1 MDLEKRQEKG
11 ELAEEEMEKLNKDLV
26 GKLLLISWKGTR
38 FESGAILRQVADNV
52 LSKESASVTDEVVMK
67 RAKALLLI
75 GMIFKEVE
83 PDETDEE
90 RRELERQSAK
100 AALAIVR
107 VDGPQADRLAQLIAP
122 PKNNHITI
130 LEPRR
135 VYRRKLI
142 SPFANDHQI
151 IDPEA
156 VLIRF
161 HHPNHAASTIE
172 FHLHGSTAVLKAL
185 LNTLSKLDF
194 LRLAQPGEFTRR
206 RFLRANGSMDINKV
220 LGLKH
225 LIDAET
231 EEQRKWAVAEFNANL
246 REKLKMAM
254 ALCEA
259 VIDFSEDGFMDDQ
272 EIWNQGKQ
280 LGIIIIML
288 LFLNLSRTLTV
299 IAHLELLKSTII
311 DHLSHSKR
319 REKISAGIAV
329 SLYGS
334 PNVGKSTLLN
344 HLAAIVSPY
353 PGTTRDIIQVSI
365 DFLEEIGIARAKEN
379 VRKADVR
386 LLLVSAIEDHN
397 SLHVVEEEE
406 SEAPPPTMILVTKTD
421 LIDQSRSSDQLDQLV
436 QNLKRRFPD
445 VPIHPI
451 SVLHYNNN
459 KLHGMSQFLQS
470 FENHLKSLYGS
481 EGISE
486 QRSFQ
491 LTAYQ
496 TIYLEKILG
505 HIEAFLG
512 RLKTHLGSSSD
523 GQRPDEDEDVDL
535 VILIEELR
543 LASGL
548 LAKLSFSSP
557 ASSSETS
564 SLTHPHYHP
573 NEISTDEILG
583 EIMRFLGFQSW

>member
-1 MDLEKRQEKG
+1 MSFFFRPPFARFLW
-11 ELAEEEMEKLNKDLV
+11 V
-26 GKLLLISWKGTR
+26 GSTNDTIYATATS
-38 FESGAILRQVADNV
+38 
-52 LSKESASVTDEVVMK
+52 
-67 RAKALLLI
+67 
-75 GMIFKEVE
+75 
-83 PDETDEE
+83 
-90 RRELERQSAK
+90 QSAK

-107 VDGPQADRLAQLIAP
+107 VDGPQADRLTQLIALP
-122 PKNNHITI
+122 LNNNNNNNNNNNTTTTI

-142 SPFANDHQI
+142 CPFSNHQII

-172 FHLHGSTAVLKAL
+172 FHLHGSPAILKAL
-185 LNTLSKLDF
+185 LNTFSKLDF

-206 RFLRANGSMDINKV
+206 RFLRANGSMDINKI

-231 EEQRKWAVAEFNANL
+231 EEQRKWAVAEFNSKFHLVYQDL
-246 REKLKMAM
+246 REKLKLAM

-259 VIDFSEDGFMDDQ
+259 VIDFSEDGSMDDE
-272 EIWNQGKQ
+272 EIWNQ
-280 LGIIIIML
+280 
-288 LFLNLSRTLTV
+288 V
-299 IAHLELLKSTII
+299 IAHLELFKSTII
-311 DHLSHSKR
+311 AHLSHSKR
-319 REKISAGIAV
+319 REKISAGITV

-344 HLAAIVSPY
+344 HLVNREAAIVSPY

-365 DFLEEIGIARAKEN
+365 DFHGFPILLSDTAGLRNSADPVEEIGIARAKEN

-386 LLLVSAIEDHN
+386 LLLVSATNQD
-397 SLHVVEEEE
+397 SLLVVEEEE

-421 LIDQSRSSDQLDQLV
+421 LIDQSHSSDQLDQLV

-451 SVLHYNNN
+451 SVLHNN
-459 KLHGMSQFLQS
+459 LHGMSQFLQS
-470 FENHLKSLYGS
+470 LENHLRSLYGS

-491 LTAYQ
+491 LTTYQ
-496 TIYLEKILG
+496 TIHLEKILG

-523 GQRPDEDEDVDL
+523 GQQRQDEGEDVDL

-548 LAKLSFSSP
+548 LAKLSFSSS

-583 EIMRFLGFQSW
+583 EIFQSFCIGK